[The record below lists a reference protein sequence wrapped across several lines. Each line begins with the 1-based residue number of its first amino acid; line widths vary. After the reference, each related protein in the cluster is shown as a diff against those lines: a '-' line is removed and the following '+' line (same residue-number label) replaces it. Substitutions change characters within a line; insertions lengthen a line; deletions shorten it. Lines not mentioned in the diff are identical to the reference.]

1 MSELLKHI
9 TTVLVPLIITNIGH
23 MLVVKKNY
31 FTILNQPISQQLF
44 GKNKTWR
51 GFLFVPFI
59 NATILLFINS
69 IVSLELSHPIL
80 LGLVLGLAYVLAEL
94 PNSLLKRSLGIQA
107 GEQHKRYKLPF
118 ALLDKTDSAFGVA
131 MVYYALGFVTFRIS
145 LFLFIIN
152 SLTHIIFSQ
161 FLVLIKIK
169 SSF

>member
-1 MSELLKHI
+1 MKHI

-31 FTILNQPISQQLF
+31 LIILNQPISQQLF

-59 NATILLFINS
+59 NAIALLFINL
-69 IVSLELSHPIL
+69 IVPLNLNHPAL
-80 LGLVLGLAYVLAEL
+80 LGLILGLAYVLAEL

-107 GEQHKRYKLPF
+107 GEQHKRFKLPF

-131 MVYYALGFVTFRIS
+131 LVYFALGFVSFRIG
-145 LFLFIIN
+145 LLLFIIN
-152 SLTHIIFSQ
+152 SLTHIILSQ
-161 FLVLIKIK
+161 ILVFTKIK